1 MNKKVKIGN
10 NGTFTITDKY
20 YKTTGGEAAIYV
32 NGGKVFKIYHDAN
45 KTLPVKKMQELSA
58 IHNSQ
63 VIVPQDLI
71 FDATTGAPLGYTADY
86 LDDVEPLLKLFTKTF
101 KQDNNIDPK
110 MIAELV
116 KQMQLI
122 TGDIHSAKCLIVDF
136 NELNVLVNVGQT
148 ELKPYFIDVDS
159 YATPS
164 FKATAIMDSV
174 RDRRVSK
181 VDSSG
186 VLHYSPDVMS
196 DWFSWGILT
205 FWLYSNI
212 HPFRGGHKNYKSKDK
227 VKQMDD
233 GISVFHKD
241 VKLPP
246 TVNNFNQIPKRH
258 HDWFIDTFR
267 DGHRSI
273 PPLPDSIAPTVV
285 PAPIV
290 TIKGNSQIDVTQ
302 VGSYGETVI
311 TLIHSMGMNYVVTKK
326 KIYCEDKELFNGC
339 DKYKKVLLCP
349 ATDGTIIVAS
359 LLNNT
364 VTFTDLI
371 RQQVIGTISSS
382 SMIFR
387 NGCIYTM
394 NNGKFI
400 ENRFTA
406 IGNKLIHRINE
417 IENVSTLSSVVYDG
431 CVIQNLLGKY
441 YLVLPYAVGACF
453 SKYLPQLD
461 GYRIV
466 DCKAER
472 NVVVIIGE
480 KNGKY
485 DRFIVVFTKKD
496 FTDFNVRKVEDV
508 SFNTINYTTTE
519 QGLTLMLNDNN
530 ELELFADNTNIQ
542 IITNP
547 PFDSAMPLFNT
558 SDGVF
563 VIFGN
568 SVHKIKKK

>member
-1 MNKKVKIGN
+1 
-10 NGTFTITDKY
+10 
-20 YKTTGGEAAIYV
+20 
-32 NGGKVFKIYHDAN
+32 
-45 KTLPVKKMQELSA
+45 
-58 IHNSQ
+58 
-63 VIVPQDLI
+63 
-71 FDATTGAPLGYTADY
+71 
-86 LDDVEPLLKLFTKTF
+86 
-101 KQDNNIDPK
+101 
-110 MIAELV
+110 
-116 KQMQLI
+116 
-122 TGDIHSAKCLIVDF
+122 
-136 NELNVLVNVGQT
+136 
-148 ELKPYFIDVDS
+148 
-159 YATPS
+159 
-164 FKATAIMDSV
+164 
-174 RDRRVSK
+174 
-181 VDSSG
+181 
-186 VLHYSPDVMS
+186 
-196 DWFSWGILT
+196 
-205 FWLYSNI
+205 
-212 HPFRGGHKNYKSKDK
+212 
-227 VKQMDD
+227 
-233 GISVFHKD
+233 
-241 VKLPP
+241 
-246 TVNNFNQIPKRH
+246 
-258 HDWFIDTFR
+258 
-267 DGHRSI
+267 
-273 PPLPDSIAPTVV
+273 
-285 PAPIV
+285 
-290 TIKGNSQIDVTQ
+290 
-302 VGSYGETVI
+302 
-311 TLIHSMGMNYVVTKK
+311 MGMNYVVTKK